1 MLLVDFLQLV
11 GSFLIDLL
19 ICKMVLYLYVKSF
32 SRAKKLSTLG
42 AWKMVPGH
50 RQKIVS
56 CSHLEYPSTSSVS
69 PCLTPF

>member
-19 ICKMVLYLYVKSF
+19 ICKMVLYLYIKSF
-32 SRAKKLSTLG
+32 SRTKKLSTLG
-42 AWKMVPGH
+42 TRKMVLGY

-56 CSHLEYPSTSSVS
+56 CSHLEYPST
-69 PCLTPF
+69 

>member
-19 ICKMVLYLYVKSF
+19 ICKMVLYLYIKRF
-32 SRAKKLSTLG
+32 STTKKLYTLG
-42 AWKMVPGH
+42 ARKMVLGY

-56 CSHLEYPSTSSVS
+56 CSHLEYPST
-69 PCLTPF
+69 